1 MFYLCL
7 TLALFDVFVYAGDG
21 PLLRNFVIASGALK
35 PLLALAHNSMN
46 NVSNIHA
53 RGFSLYLIKIQSS
66 LTPETLSYYSNGG
79 DHLSPEYKLS

>member
-1 MFYLCL
+1 MAKLNKMKWTTVTHAAPLIFLLMFYLCL

-46 NVSNIHA
+46 NVSNIYA
-53 RGFSLYLIKIQSS
+53 RGFSYLYS
-66 LTPETLSYYSNGG
+66 LDL
-79 DHLSPEYKLS
+79 

>member
-53 RGFSLYLIKIQSS
+53 RGFSYDPKAWMGDTQKYYKRLIM
-66 LTPETLSYYSNGG
+66 
-79 DHLSPEYKLS
+79 

>member
-1 MFYLCL
+1 MDYRDTAPLIFLLMFYLCL

-53 RGFSLYLIKIQSS
+53 RGFSYPHS
-66 LTPETLSYYSNGG
+66 LDL
-79 DHLSPEYKLS
+79 